1 MVLLKSCFS
10 LEPLFCRFFYLF
22 GTFVYRYRW
31 PMVVIPPLLS
41 ACFSVGFIWVFD
53 LRVDDPAYVF
63 TPRDARWKRE
73 LGTFSRLWPL
83 DENKFIAGKSF
94 ETKRFVNIL
103 CKAKDGGN
111 VLQPEI
117 LDEIDLLNR
126 FISENITVP
135 TMDGRFQLSY
145 QDLCLGYD
153 WKCSANEHIEMFRQM
168 TQVGRVI
175 ELTYP
180 KGGNKD
186 TPAYLGTAIG
196 DIKLNKTDGTV
207 QAAKIIQMFF
217 FLKQEP
223 ANVRKYSTDFEYAV
237 ERFLLH
243 GFESPLID
251 ISFAHYQSIEDGL
264 DENARRFFPNFVTS
278 VIALTIFCIACAFTF
293 RVHNENKQKISIDW
307 IRSKP
312 LVACAGLLTTLF
324 ALISSFGLL
333 LLLGIPYNVINTII
347 PFLIIAVGV
356 DDMFVL
362 NACWSA
368 TAKKKTLTVSER
380 TAQMM
385 RDGGVAVSITNITD
399 ILAFLVGC
407 VTELPGI
414 ELFCIYAFLSLTFFT
429 GFMAIMGEAEEQQR
443 HCIFLYKIKDD
454 YNGNF
459 NNKQKIEKLEDVKEN
474 GNNSAALS
482 SNEGKM
488 SNGKIDSTKPCFI
501 QNIRIEP
508 TRQQLNKTT
517 IKALQQQQNKNFKN
531 CENFSSFFTST
542 STCNSTSSSNFS
554 HHFFTKYFAP
564 FLLNN
569 SIRLLIFLLFIC
581 YICLAIIGCLN
592 FREGLEPSHLVTSDH
607 YVGKYFENMK
617 IFWKMG
623 AQLHVAVL
631 NPPNFTDP
639 LQREQL
645 MRTVEAFENTP
656 YTMGREGTVFFFLEF
671 LNYLEQLN
679 AEAENTE
686 RIWNHKLRSWLKFTG
701 ASNQWESDIVFNRS
715 NNEISAFRFQI
726 AMKNI
731 VEPNQHKLSTKLLR
745 EIADSQQPFN
755 LEIYHEMFPFA
766 DQYLIILPSTLRN
779 VFISLLCMTAVAL
792 LLIPSL
798 PSAILIIL
806 SIISIATGVFGYMT
820 FWGVN
825 LDAVSMI
832 SIIMSIGFAVDL
844 SAHIVYAFV
853 SAQGKESKERV
864 ICALGHIGWPIFQG
878 AASTITG
885 ISVLYTV
892 DAYIILTFFKTIW
905 LTMVLGMVHGLI
917 FIPVLLSILPLGFFQ
932 IPQQQIESQT
942 TSLEIKNDF

>member
-1 MVLLKSCFS
+1 MVLLKPCFS
-10 LEPLFCRFFYLF
+10 LEPLLCRFFYFF
-22 GTFVYRYRW
+22 GTFVHRYRW
-31 PMVVIPPLLS
+31 PMVIIPPLLS
-41 ACFSVGFIWVFD
+41 ACLSVGFIWVGD
-53 LRVDDPAYVF
+53 LRVDDPG
-63 TPRDARWKRE
+63 TPGYIKLFLNCWHFFFRWKRE
-73 LGTFSRLWPL
+73 LGTFSKLWPL
-83 DENKFIAGKSF
+83 DENRFIAGKSF

-103 CKAKDGGN
+103 CKAKDGK
-111 VLQPEI
+111 
-117 LDEIDLLNR
+117 R
-126 FISENITVP
+126 
-135 TMDGRFQLSY
+135 
-145 QDLCLGYD
+145 DLCLGYD

-264 DENARRFFPNFVTS
+264 DDNARRFFPNFVTS
-278 VIALTIFCIACAFTF
+278 VFALTIFCIACAFTF
-293 RVHNENKQKISIDW
+293 RVHNENKRKISIDW

-324 ALISSFGLL
+324 ALLSSFGLL
-333 LLLGIPYNVINTII
+333 LLFGIPYNVINTII

-368 TAKKKTLTVSER
+368 NSAKTLTVSER

-414 ELFCIYAFLSLTFFT
+414 ELFCIYAFLSVLFCYIYQLTFFT
-429 GFMAIMGEAEEQQR
+429 GFMAIMGEAENQQR
-443 HCIFLYKIKDD
+443 HCILLYKIKD
-454 YNGNF
+454 YNENLNGNL
-459 NNKQKIEKLEDVKEN
+459 NCKQKIEKIGEINTSVALCN
-474 GNNSAALS
+474 GEKI
-482 SNEGKM
+482 SNIK
-488 SNGKIDSTKPCFI
+488 NGKININSTNPCFI

-517 IKALQQQQNKNFKN
+517 IKALQQNNLKNFD
-531 CENFSSFFTST
+531 NFSTLFSSSISSST
-542 STCNSTSSSNFS
+542 STSSNFS

-564 FLLNN
+564 FILNN
-569 SIRLLIFLLFIC
+569 AIRLLILLIFIS

-607 YVGKYFENMK
+607 YVGKYFEDMK

-623 AQLHVAVL
+623 AQLHVA
-631 NPPNFTDP
+631 
-639 LQREQL
+639 
-645 MRTVEAFENTP
+645 
-656 YTMGREGTVFFFLEF
+656 GTVFFFLEF

-686 RIWNHKLRSWLKFTG
+686 RIWNQKLRSWLKFTG

-715 NNEISAFRFQI
+715 NNEINAFRFQI
-726 AMKNI
+726 ALKNI
-731 VEPNQHKLSTKLLR
+731 VEANQHKLSTKLLR
-745 EIADSQQPFN
+745 EIADSQPFN

-798 PSAILIIL
+798 PSAMLIIL

-864 ICALGHIGWPIFQG
+864 VCALGHIGWPIFQVNNG
-878 AASTITG
+878 VRNDSWINIYPCFAEHF
-885 ISVLYTV
+885 
-892 DAYIILTFFKTIW
+892 AYWFLPNPTTN
-905 LTMVLGMVHGLI
+905 
-917 FIPVLLSILPLGFFQ
+917 IPNKFR
-932 IPQQQIESQT
+932 
-942 TSLEIKNDF
+942 N

>member
-1 MVLLKSCFS
+1 
-10 LEPLFCRFFYLF
+10 
-22 GTFVYRYRW
+22 
-31 PMVVIPPLLS
+31 
-41 ACFSVGFIWVFD
+41 
-53 LRVDDPAYVF
+53 
-63 TPRDARWKRE
+63 
-73 LGTFSRLWPL
+73 
-83 DENKFIAGKSF
+83 
-94 ETKRFVNIL
+94 
-103 CKAKDGGN
+103 
-111 VLQPEI
+111 
-117 LDEIDLLNR
+117 
-126 FISENITVP
+126 
-135 TMDGRFQLSY
+135 
-145 QDLCLGYD
+145 
-153 WKCSANEHIEMFRQM
+153 
-168 TQVGRVI
+168 
-175 ELTYP
+175 
-180 KGGNKD
+180 
-186 TPAYLGTAIG
+186 
-196 DIKLNKTDGTV
+196 
-207 QAAKIIQMFF
+207 
-217 FLKQEP
+217 
-223 ANVRKYSTDFEYAV
+223 
-237 ERFLLH
+237 
-243 GFESPLID
+243 
-251 ISFAHYQSIEDGL
+251 
-264 DENARRFFPNFVTS
+264 
-278 VIALTIFCIACAFTF
+278 
-293 RVHNENKQKISIDW
+293 
-307 IRSKP
+307 
-312 LVACAGLLTTLF
+312 
-324 ALISSFGLL
+324 
-333 LLLGIPYNVINTII
+333 
-347 PFLIIAVGV
+347 
-356 DDMFVL
+356 MFVL

-414 ELFCIYAFLSLTFFT
+414 ELFCIYAFLSVLFCYIYQLTFFT

-443 HCIFLYKIKDD
+443 HCIFLYKIKND
-454 YNGNF
+454 YSGNF

-508 TRQQLNKTT
+508 TRKQLNKTT
-517 IKALQQQQNKNFKN
+517 IKALHQQNKNNKN
-531 CENFSSFFTST
+531 WENNFSSFFTST
-542 STCNSTSSSNFS
+542 STCNSTSSSSNFS

-569 SIRLLIFLLFIC
+569 SIRLSIFLLFIC

-792 LLIPSL
+792 LLIPINYSFNYFYCNWCFWL
-798 PSAILIIL
+798 YDIL
-806 SIISIATGVFGYMT
+806 G
-820 FWGVN
+820 
-825 LDAVSMI
+825 VSMI

-917 FIPVLLSILPLGFFQ
+917 FIPVLLSILPMSFFQ
-932 IPQQQIESQT
+932 ISQQQIKSQT